1 MKKVKQT
8 GEKNFFKKTFIKLC
22 RIIGYEIIDQN
33 NFESPTLD
41 KKLTDNLSILGNKS
55 ISIPLGEVKI
65 TRRVKSLTIYM
76 RTCAK
81 VYLWKQNKERIFG
94 KEKSE
99 YSLRS
104 LKSILES
111 INYAKDRLQDVN
123 SGNSFL
129 SDVKKLLA
137 KYKITNNIIILNSD
151 EYKDKTQDTNFASIY
166 KSYVHAK
173 EEADDLIY
181 FVVTI

>member
-94 KEKSE
+94 KEKTDTVFAWKGRYGSSPGVQGI
-99 YSLRS
+99 YSCWFSQKR
-104 LKSILES
+104 KDWRARIL
-111 INYAKDRLQDVN
+111 
-123 SGNSFL
+123 
-129 SDVKKLLA
+129 LLW
-137 KYKITNNIIILNSD
+137 
-151 EYKDKTQDTNFASIY
+151 
-166 KSYVHAK
+166 
-173 EEADDLIY
+173 
-181 FVVTI
+181 